1 MRQMSQILLMKHIV
15 IHTFPPDLTLQ
26 WLIIWASES
35 ILKFNVFIL
44 VISRFLIW
52 RSRRILGR
60 LTRRYWQ
67 YFLVFF
73 FKNFSWE
80 NLVFWL
86 KLELLSTSF
95 SIILDPSI
103 LCSCIDSISSLV
115 SSWEQFSST
124 KFRLSSPLV

>member
-1 MRQMSQILLMKHIV
+1 MSQILLMKYIV

-26 WLIIWASES
+26 WLIICASES
-35 ILKFNVFIL
+35 ILRFNVFIL